1 MTVLGYNNSSAVYIG
16 SSKFCEPKR
25 IFRCWNKVERKRIQ
39 EQQPNQLHCS
49 SQNMGLVNRM
59 DQNMAKYR
67 VGIQMKKKGGG
78 PGLFE
83 WCMLLFKVCGCC
95 IVLAKM
101 TTIILCL
108 FWISEKMLSMQF
120 F

>member
-1 MTVLGYNNSSAVYIG
+1 
-16 SSKFCEPKR
+16 
-25 IFRCWNKVERKRIQ
+25 
-39 EQQPNQLHCS
+39 
-49 SQNMGLVNRM
+49 MGLVNRM

-83 WCMLLFKVCGCC
+83 WGMLLFKVCGYC

-108 FWISEKMLSMQF
+108 FWISEEMLSMQF
-120 F
+120 FWKIIMFTAGSLKDTQNFFIQSLPLYT